1 MNALKPRGGAM
12 ADKQDNLLVWVDME
26 MSGLNPATD
35 VVLEVA
41 VLLTNK
47 DLEIVAE
54 GPQLIVHQ
62 PAELFA
68 KMDAWNQEHHT
79 KSGLWES
86 VLASQVSLQEAE
98 EAVLNFLKQ
107 HVGPRQSPLCGNS
120 IAQDRMFLMN
130 HMPRVN
136 EYLHYRMIDVS
147 TIKELVKRWYP
158 GGPTAPAKT
167 NQHRA
172 LDDIRESINE
182 LRFYRE
188 QFFVKL

>member
-1 MNALKPRGGAM
+1 MNALKPLGGAM
-12 ADKQDNLLVWVDME
+12 ADKQDNLMVWVDME

-41 VLLTNK
+41 VLLSNK
-47 DLEIVAE
+47 ELEIVAE

-68 KMDAWNQEHHT
+68 KMDSWNQEHHT

-86 VLASQVSLQEAE
+86 VLASQVKLQEAE
-98 EAVLNFLKQ
+98 EAVLNFLKL

-120 IAQDRMFLMN
+120 IAQDRMFLLN
-130 HMPRVN
+130 HMPHVN

-158 GGPTAPAKT
+158 GGPAAPAKT

-182 LRFYRE
+182 LRFYRD

>member
-1 MNALKPRGGAM
+1 M
-12 ADKQDNLLVWVDME
+12 ADKQDSLLVWVDME

-47 DLEIVAE
+47 NLEVVAE
-54 GPQLIVHQ
+54 GPQFIIQQ
-62 PAELFA
+62 PPELFQ
-68 KMDAWNQEHHT
+68 KMDHWNQEHHT
-79 KSGLWES
+79 KSGLWQA
-86 VLASQVSLQEAE
+86 VLDSRVTVKEAE
-98 EAVLNFLKQ
+98 DAILEFFKIHLA
-107 HVGPRQSPLCGNS
+107 PRQSPLCGNS
-120 IAQDRMFLMN
+120 IAQDRMFIMN
-130 HMPRVN
+130 YMSRVN

-158 GGPTAPAKT
+158 QGPAAPAKT

-188 QFFVKL
+188 QFFIKV

>member
-1 MNALKPRGGAM
+1 M
-12 ADKQDNLLVWVDME
+12 ADKQDNLMVWVDME
-26 MSGLNPATD
+26 MSGLNPASD

-47 DLEIVAE
+47 ELEIVAE

-86 VLASQVSLQEAE
+86 VQASQVTLQEAE
-98 EAVLNFLKQ
+98 EAVLNFLKG

-158 GGPTAPAKT
+158 GGPAAPAKT

-182 LRFYRE
+182 LRFYRD

>member
-1 MNALKPRGGAM
+1 M

-54 GPQLIVHQ
+54 GPQLIVNQ

-68 KMDAWNQEHHT
+68 KMDSWNQEHHT
-79 KSGLWES
+79 KSGLWKS
-86 VLASQVSLQEAE
+86 VLESQVTLQEAE

-107 HVGPRQSPLCGNS
+107 HVGPRLSPLCGNS

-130 HMPRVN
+130 HMSRVN

-182 LRFYRE
+182 LRFYRD

>member
-1 MNALKPRGGAM
+1 M
-12 ADKQDNLLVWVDME
+12 ADKQDGLLVWVDME
-26 MSGLNPATD
+26 MSGLNPVTD

-47 DLEIVAE
+47 ELEVVAE
-54 GPQLIVHQ
+54 GPQFIIHQ

-68 KMDAWNQEHHT
+68 KMDTWNQEHHT
-79 KSGLWES
+79 KSGLWKS
-86 VLASQVSLQEAE
+86 VQESQVTVEEAE
-98 EAVLNFLKQ
+98 SAILDFLKQ
-107 HVGPRQSPLCGNS
+107 HVAQRQSPLCGNS

-130 HMPRVN
+130 HMNRVS

-147 TIKELVKRWYP
+147 TIKELVRRWYP
-158 GGPTAPAKT
+158 SGPAAPAKK

-172 LDDIRESINE
+172 MDDIRESVNE

-188 QFFVKL
+188 KFFVKL

>member
-1 MNALKPRGGAM
+1 M

-41 VLLTNK
+41 ILLTNK

-54 GPQLIVHQ
+54 GPQLIVQQ
-62 PAELFA
+62 PAELFT
-68 KMDAWNQEHHT
+68 KMDSWNQEHHT
-79 KSGLWES
+79 KSGLWQS
-86 VLASQVSLQEAE
+86 VLDSQVTLQEAE
-98 EAVLNFLKQ
+98 EAVFNFLQQ

-130 HMPRVN
+130 YMPRVN

-158 GGPTAPAKT
+158 GGPAAPAKA

-182 LRFYRE
+182 LRFYRD

>member
-1 MNALKPRGGAM
+1 M

-41 VLLTNK
+41 VLLTNE

-54 GPQLIVHQ
+54 GPQLIIRQ
-62 PAELFA
+62 PAELFQT
-68 KMDAWNQEHHT
+68 MDAWNQEHHT
-79 KSGLWES
+79 KSGLWKA
-86 VLASQVSLQEAE
+86 VVASEVTLLEAE
-98 EAVLNFLKQ
+98 DAVLNFLKQ

-120 IAQDRMFLMN
+120 IAQDRMFLMH
-130 HMPRVN
+130 HMTRVN

-158 GGPTAPAKT
+158 GGPAAPAKT

-188 QFFVKL
+188 KFFVKL

>member
-1 MNALKPRGGAM
+1 M

-54 GPQLIVHQ
+54 GPQLIVRQ
-62 PAELFA
+62 SAELFE
-68 KMDAWNQEHHT
+68 KMDSWNQEHHT
-79 KSGLWES
+79 KSGLWQA
-86 VLASQVSLQEAE
+86 VLASEVTLLKAE
-98 EAVLNFLKQ
+98 DAVLDFLKQ
-107 HVGPRQSPLCGNS
+107 HVSPRQSPLCGNS

-130 HMPRVN
+130 HMSRVN

-158 GGPTAPAKT
+158 GGPAAPAKT

>member
-1 MNALKPRGGAM
+1 MNPLNLWGGAM
-12 ADKQDNLLVWVDME
+12 ADKQDSLLVWVDME

-54 GPQLIVHQ
+54 GPQLIVQQ

-79 KSGLWES
+79 KSGLWQS
-86 VLASQVSLQEAE
+86 VVASQVSLQEAE

-120 IAQDRMFLMN
+120 IAQDRMFLMH
-130 HMPRVN
+130 HMPQVN

-158 GGPTAPAKT
+158 GGPAAPAKT

-188 QFFVKL
+188 TFFAKL